1 MTVPNN
7 RADFQ
12 ARGTTPDVDPAS
24 TPQTQA
30 SPHTTLCEAGP

>member
-30 SPHTTLCEAGP
+30 LYLPSEES